1 MKIPVRSA
9 EMISLH
15 NEDCFDVFP
24 QIASGTVDMVCAD
37 IPYGTTRCRWDSVL
51 DLQLTRV
58 QLYRIAKPSAAMCCL
73 PFSRSAVQPF
83 TGVLINS
90 NLQDLRSEWIWEKGL
105 DNSRHLER
113 SGRGF

>member
-24 QIASGTVDMVCAD
+24 QIAIGTVDLVCAD

-58 QLYRIAKPSAAMCCL
+58 QLYRIAKPSAAIVL
-73 PFSRSAVQPF
+73 FAVQPFSRSAF
-83 TGVLINS
+83 HGCA
-90 NLQDLRSEWIWEKGL
+90 D
-105 DNSRHLER
+105 
-113 SGRGF
+113 